1 MRLLSRSTLGVLGKE
16 EGEVANVLNPEVI
29 LDVVV
34 GKDTWRKSVCFGRR
48 ALRGK

>member
-1 MRLLSRSTLGVLGKE
+1 MGVLKKA
-16 EGEVANVLNPEVI
+16 EGEVANVLNLEVI

-34 GKDTWRKSVCFGRR
+34 GKDTWRKCMCFERR